1 MQASHLPFVGLHS
14 FQNIKALKIQ
24 QFYKRSI
31 CLDMKRRLNMMSRL
45 ETKIF
50 KTKQILRG
58 LTSDRS
64 GNFGVMA
71 AVMLPVLLVAA
82 GGAVDMS
89 HAFAKKQE
97 LQEKMDA
104 AVLAAVLKSDAKSQ
118 RQEVENFMGAFLPE
132 ETKDGQPVDMSS
144 AAVLTVSNNPDG
156 SVTGTFADKFK
167 PSFLGL
173 AGLNELNIS
182 VSSTAIAD
190 KADTGG
196 PCIYVMGKQSQ
207 AVLINSGANV
217 KATKC
222 GVDVHSTSNPA
233 FIMNS
238 GSTINTMRFCVK
250 GTNYIKNGGTLTN
263 LEVGCAAADNPYAGK
278 LSEPTVS
285 SICTT
290 SGTRDGQT
298 QVMKPGVHCA
308 TTFNGSPKITFE
320 PGLHIIKGRMI
331 INSGATVVAEGVT
344 FYFPDVNSEIRANGG
359 LTFTATAPTS
369 GTYKGILMFE
379 NTSNSSNSNN
389 KQQYIFNGSKG
400 EQLEGIIHLPNRDV
414 VYNSTTN
421 QSNKISMVV
430 NSMIINSANW
440 QLEPYG
446 SAGSSGTVGSV
457 RLVR

>member
-1 MQASHLPFVGLHS
+1 
-14 FQNIKALKIQ
+14 
-24 QFYKRSI
+24 
-31 CLDMKRRLNMMSRL
+31 MMSRL
-45 ETKIF
+45 ETKAF
-50 KTKQILRG
+50 KVKDILRN
-58 LTSDRS
+58 LCKDRS
-64 GNFGVMA
+64 GNFAILA
-71 AVMLPVLLVAA
+71 AVLTPVLLVAA

-118 RQEVENFMGAFLPE
+118 RREVENFMSAVMPE
-132 ETKDGQPVDMSS
+132 ETEDGNQGELNS
-144 AAVLTVSNNPDG
+144 AAILTVSHNADG
-156 SVTGTFADKFK
+156 SLTGTFANKFK

-173 AGLNELNIS
+173 AGLSELDIS

-196 PCIYVMGKQSQ
+196 PCIYVLGNQNQ
-207 AVLINSGANV
+207 AVLINSGASV
-217 KATKC
+217 KAPKC

-263 LEVGCAAADNPYAGK
+263 LEVGCSVAGDPYTGTIP
-278 LSEPTVS
+278 EPTVS

-290 SGTRDGQT
+290 SGTRDGQR
-298 QVMKPGVHCA
+298 QVMKPGVHCS

-379 NTSNSSNSNN
+379 NTSNASNASN

-400 EQLEGIIHLPNRDV
+400 ETLEGIIHLPNRDV

-421 QSNKISMVV
+421 QTNKISMVV
-430 NSMIINSANW
+430 NTMIMNSANW

-446 SAGSSGTVGSV
+446 STGSGSAQTSV

>member
-1 MQASHLPFVGLHS
+1 
-14 FQNIKALKIQ
+14 
-24 QFYKRSI
+24 
-31 CLDMKRRLNMMSRL
+31 MKRRLNMMSQFQ
-45 ETKIF
+45 TKNH
-50 KTKQILRG
+50 KTTHVLRN
-58 LTSDRS
+58 LVTDRS
-64 GNFGVMA
+64 GNFGILA
-71 AVMLPVLLVAA
+71 AVLAPVLLIAA

-89 HAFAKKQE
+89 HAFTKKQE

-104 AVLAAVLKSDAKSQ
+104 AVLAGVLKSDAQSQ
-118 RQEVENFMGAFLPE
+118 RQEVQSFMSSFLPE
-132 ETKDGQPVDMSS
+132 EQQYGQSGELKLAS
-144 AAVLTVSNNPDG
+144 VLTVTNNNDG
-156 SVTGTFADKFK
+156 SLTGTFSDKFK

-173 AGLNELNIS
+173 AGLGELNIS

-190 KADTGG
+190 KQEAGG
-196 PCIYVMGKQSQ
+196 PCIYVMGNKSQ
-207 AVLINSGANV
+207 AVLINSGATV

-238 GSTINTMRFCVK
+238 GSTINTERFCVK
-250 GTNYIKNGGTLTN
+250 GTNYIKNGGTLAN
-263 LEVGCAAADNPYAGK
+263 LEVGCAAVSDPYVGK

-285 SICTT
+285 STCTT
-290 SGTRDGQT
+290 SGTREGQT
-298 QVMKPGVHCA
+298 QVMKPGVHCG

-369 GTYKGILMFE
+369 GAYKGILMFE
-379 NTSNSSNSNN
+379 NTSNASNSTN

-400 EQLEGIIHLPNRDV
+400 EKLEGIIHLPNRDV

-421 QSNKISMVV
+421 QANKISMVV
-430 NSMIINSANW
+430 NTMIINSANW
-440 QLEPYG
+440 QLEPYS
-446 SAGSSGTVGSV
+446 SAGSGGGTQSV